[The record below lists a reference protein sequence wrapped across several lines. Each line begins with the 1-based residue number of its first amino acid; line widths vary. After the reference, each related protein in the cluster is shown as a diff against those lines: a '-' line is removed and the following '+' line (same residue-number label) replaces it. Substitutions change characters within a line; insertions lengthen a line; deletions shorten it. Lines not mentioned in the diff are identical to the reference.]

1 SLALAMAKTLMDVF
15 SQSLV
20 SESWLS
26 LLALLLLS
34 FLSLLFLKKRKQNET
49 NLPPSPPSFPIIGNL
64 HQLSKIPHFSLWK
77 LSQKYGPVMLL
88 QLGQIP
94 TIVVSSPETAK
105 EVLKTHDLECCSRPH
120 SCGPK
125 RLSYNLLD
133 VAFGPYSDY
142 WREMRKLCVVELF
155 TVHRVRSFSSVRE
168 EEVTRLINSLSQVS
182 NSPVQVDEKIF
193 SLTNATICKIAFGKS
208 YEGQHFENEKF
219 QHIMDEAMAMLSCFW
234 GADFFPYFGWILDV
248 FSGLHGRLEKSF
260 REFDVFFERVLE
272 EHLDPTRP
280 REHEDIT
287 DILVGLAKDQTASL
301 RLSRDHVKAILM
313 DIFVG
318 AIDTSSVTMVWAMT
332 ELARNPR
339 VMKKVQA
346 EIRSSIGKKA
356 KVDEAE
362 VEKLKYLKMV
372 VKETF
377 RLHPPATLLLP
388 RETMGHCKIGGY
400 DIYPKTSILV
410 NAWAI
415 GRDPKVWKNPDNFYP
430 ERFAET
436 EIDFRGQHF
445 ELLPFG
451 AGRRICPGL
460 VMGATAVEFTLA
472 NLLHCFDWEL
482 PCGVKREDISVE
494 EEVGLTVHKKFPLF
508 LVPVKYKWDD

>member
-1 SLALAMAKTLMDVF
+1 
-15 SQSLV
+15 
-20 SESWLS
+20 
-26 LLALLLLS
+26 
-34 FLSLLFLKKRKQNET
+34 
-49 NLPPSPPSFPIIGNL
+49 
-64 HQLSKIPHFSLWK
+64 
-77 LSQKYGPVMLL
+77 
-88 QLGQIP
+88 
-94 TIVVSSPETAK
+94 
-105 EVLKTHDLECCSRPH
+105 
-120 SCGPK
+120 
-125 RLSYNLLD
+125 
-133 VAFGPYSDY
+133 
-142 WREMRKLCVVELF
+142 MRKLCVVELF
-155 TVHRVRSFSSVRE
+155 TVKRVKLFSRVRD
-168 EEVTRLINSLSQVS
+168 EEVTGLINSLSQVS
-182 NSPVQVDEKIF
+182 NSPVQVNEKD
-193 SLTNATICKIAFGKS
+193 
-208 YEGQHFENEKF
+208 GQHFDNEKF
-219 QHIMDEAMAMLSCFW
+219 QHIMDEAMAVLSSFW

-248 FSGLHGRLEKSF
+248 FSGLHGRLEMSF
-260 REFDVFFERVLE
+260 QEFDVLE

-280 REHEDIT
+280 QEHEDVT

-301 RLSRDHVKAILM
+301 RLSKDHVKAILM
-313 DIFVG
+313 SPSLIIYVHMHTVKSFLTTLGKKKRKKHVCMLPDIFVG
-318 AIDTSSVTMVWAMT
+318 AIDTCSITMVWAMT

-346 EIRSSIGKKA
+346 EIRSSIGKKP

-388 RETMGHCKIGGY
+388 RETRGHCKIGRY
-400 DIYPKTSILV
+400 DIYPKTRILV

-460 VMGATAVEFTLA
+460 MMGATAVEFALA
-472 NLLHCFDWEL
+472 NLLHCFDWEF
-482 PCGVKREDISVE
+482 PCGMKREDISVE
-494 EEVGLTVHKKFPLF
+494 AEFGLTVHKKFPLF
-508 LVPVKYKWDD
+508 LVP